1 MRELSLYSTQ
11 SLPHTI
17 LRIFAPFVSILSKV
31 PKMAIKP
38 IKPIKPSGL
47 PGYRASFWVEP
58 ELVWVVKTTGNH
70 HLTRSG
76 SVANRPRSVVI
87 RTLV

>member
-17 LRIFAPFVSILSKV
+17 LRIFAPFVSILSKL

-38 IKPIKPSGL
+38 IKPSGL
-47 PGYRASFWVEP
+47 PSHRASFWIEP

-87 RTLV
+87 RTLA